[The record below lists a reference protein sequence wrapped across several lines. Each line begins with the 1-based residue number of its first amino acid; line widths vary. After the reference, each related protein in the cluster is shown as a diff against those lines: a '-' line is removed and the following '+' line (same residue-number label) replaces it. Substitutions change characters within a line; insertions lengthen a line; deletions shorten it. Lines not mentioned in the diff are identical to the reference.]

1 VLFLGFIKNYSYI
14 RQNLSLP
21 MRIVPNISE
30 NWLSRTFVG
39 NLIGFRSS
47 NNKYISQPDFELMPI
62 TFTRSETWQSID
74 GLERE
79 IYLTTPEL
87 RAVINRLATMFANGK
102 WEMYN
107 EKGEEVEHPLVER
120 LEKPNLFQSRNE
132 FLAQWMI
139 QRCLYG
145 NVFMYMNQGS
155 VLDDAPQAIWNLS
168 PSRIVV
174 NRTGKIW
181 KQIDIKDMISS
192 YSFKLE
198 NGKEDIFTPNE
209 ILQFSMPDSDD
220 PLLAP
225 SPLLS
230 IRMPISNIRAAYG
243 YRNVIL
249 TKKGAIGVWSN
260 EAKDVMGALSLTPKE
275 NKRLSQQLVRSYG
288 IGDHQQSIVV
298 SNKPLKWSPATYP
311 TKDLMLFE
319 EIDANKKAIID
330 LYGANDN
337 MFSRGSTGQGSTFS
351 NVENGNK
358 QCYQD
363 TIIPIA
369 NDLAYGI
376 AQRYGLEQ
384 QGLELKLCYD
394 HIQVLKQDEVQKA
407 DILLKKSQAVEV
419 LLRSGLSPES
429 VSEITGLEL
438 GTVKAM
444 SAPQPL

>member
-1 VLFLGFIKNYSYI
+1 
-14 RQNLSLP
+14 
-21 MRIVPNISE
+21 MRIIPNISE
-30 NWLSRTFVG
+30 DWLNRTFIG
-39 NLIGFRSS
+39 NLIGLRSN
-47 NNKYISQPDFELMPI
+47 NNKYISQPDFDLQPVQ
-62 TFTRSETWQSID
+62 FTRTESWMSID
-74 GLERE
+74 GMERE

-87 RAVINRLATMFANGK
+87 RAVINRLSTLFANGK

-107 EKGEEVEHPLVER
+107 EKDEHVDHPLLER
-120 LEKPNLFQSRNE
+120 LENPNVFQSRNE
-132 FLAQWMI
+132 FLSQWMT

-145 NVFMYMNQGS
+145 NVFQYHLRGS
-155 VLDDAPQAIWNLS
+155 MLDDAPQAIWNLS
-168 PSRIVV
+168 PSRVKV
-174 NRTGKIW
+174 NRTGKVW
-181 KQIDIKDMISS
+181 KQTEMKQIISS
-192 YSFKLE
+192 YSFILD
-198 NGKEDIFTPNE
+198 GGSTDTFTTDE
-209 ILQFSMPDSDD
+209 IIQFSIPDPDD
-220 PLLAP
+220 PIISA

-275 NKRLSQQLVRSYG
+275 NRKITQQLVRSYG

-319 EIDANKKAIID
+319 EIDADRRAIID
-330 LYGANDN
+330 LYGANEN

-369 NDLAYGI
+369 NDMAYGI
-376 AQRYGLEQ
+376 GQRYGLEE
-384 QGLELKLCYD
+384 QGLRLELCYD
-394 HIQVLKQDEVQKA
+394 HLPILKQDEVQKA
-407 DILLKKSQAVEV
+407 DILFKKSQAVEV
-419 LLRSGLSPES
+419 LLRSGLSSET

-438 GTVKAM
+438 GKVKAM
-444 SAPQPL
+444 TQTQPL